1 MTTLYGIRNCDTIKK
16 ARRWLDANGIEYRF
30 HDVRTDGITRAD
42 LQDWMQTLDWEELL
56 NRRGT
61 TWRSLP
67 EAARNNINKT
77 SATSIMLDNPAIIKR
92 PVLAHR
98 NKLYL
103 GFSGD
108 SYQSI
113 FGIQVSA

>member
-30 HDVRTDGITRAD
+30 HDVRTNGITRAD
-42 LQDWMQTLDWEELL
+42 LQHWMKTLPWEELL

-61 TWRSLP
+61 SWRKLP
-67 EAARNNINKT
+67 EPVRNSINKT
-77 SATSIMLDNPAIIKR
+77 SATSVMLDNPAIIKR
-92 PVLAHR
+92 PVLVCGD
-98 NKLYL
+98 KLYL
-103 GFSGD
+103 GFSVD

-113 FGIQVSA
+113 FQLQAHS

>member
-16 ARRWLDANGIEYRF
+16 ARRWLKENGIEYHF

-42 LQDWMQTLDWEELL
+42 LQHWMKTLDWEKLL

-61 TWRSLP
+61 SWRKLP
-67 EAARNNINKT
+67 ASVRNSINKT
-77 SATSIMLDNPAIIKR
+77 SATSVMLDNPAIIKR
-92 PVLAHR
+92 PVLACG

-103 GFSGD
+103 GFSVD

-113 FGIQVSA
+113 FQLQAHS

>member
-1 MTTLYGIRNCDTIKK
+1 MTTLYGIKNCDTIKK
-16 ARRWLDANGIEYRF
+16 ARRWLEANGIEYRF
-30 HDVRTDGITRAD
+30 HDVRTDGISRAD
-42 LQDWMQTLDWEELL
+42 LQDWMKTLDWENLL

-61 TWRSLP
+61 SWRKLP
-67 EAARNNINKT
+67 ESARNSINKT

-98 NKLYL
+98 NTPYL
-103 GFSGD
+103 GFSVD

-113 FGIQVSA
+113 FRVKESA

>member
-16 ARRWLDANGIEYRF
+16 ARRWLEENGIEYRF

-42 LQDWMQTLDWEELL
+42 LQHWMQSLDWEDLL

-61 TWRSLP
+61 TWRKLP
-67 EAARNNINKT
+67 ESVRNSISKT
-77 SATSIMLDNPAIIKR
+77 SATNIMLDNPAIIKR
-92 PVLAHR
+92 PVLAR
-98 NKLYL
+98 GDKLYL
-103 GFSGD
+103 GFSVD

-113 FGIQVSA
+113 FQLQAHS

>member
-16 ARRWLDANGIEYRF
+16 ARRWLEANGIEYRF
-30 HDVRTDGITRAD
+30 HDVRADGISRAD
-42 LQDWMQTLDWEELL
+42 LQDWMKTLDWENLL

-61 TWRSLP
+61 SWRKLP
-67 EAARNNINKT
+67 ESVRSSINKT

-92 PVLAHR
+92 PVLAHG

-103 GFSGD
+103 GFSVD

-113 FGIQVSA
+113 FRVQVSA